1 MLEYT
6 FSIGASMIHF
16 GAEFYFL
23 SAINSVI
30 FVIFVISVI
39 QFWADVLA
47 ADHSHY

>member
-30 FVIFVISVI
+30 FVISVI